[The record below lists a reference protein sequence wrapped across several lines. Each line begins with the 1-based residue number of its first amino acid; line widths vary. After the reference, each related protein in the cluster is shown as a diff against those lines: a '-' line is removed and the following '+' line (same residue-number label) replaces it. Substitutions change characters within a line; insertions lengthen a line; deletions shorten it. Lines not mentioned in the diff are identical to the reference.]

1 MDKRLKYKIKQFTKS
16 ILDYDVVCI
25 TLTYKQ
31 HMYFK
36 ELGRWEDL
44 TEDIMEQNLKH
55 FLNLINSKVF
65 GNGFKR
71 YGKKLKILS
80 KNEYSINRRLHNHL
94 ILEKPKRYDYLIFS
108 KIIIQS
114 INKTDWM
121 YMEHH
126 INHPTSMNEKM
137 GWFNYIMKGDL
148 INNPNN
154 SIDWNNTVL

>member
-1 MDKRLKYKIKQFTKS
+1 MNNKLKNEIKKFTKP
-16 ILDYDVVCI
+16 IINNDVVHL

-31 HMYFK
+31 KRFLNGSWFNLD
-36 ELGRWEDL
+36 EQ
-44 TEDIMEQNLKH
+44 IMEQNLNH

-71 YGKKLKILS
+71 YGKKLKVLS
-80 KNEYSINRRLHNHL
+80 KNEFSINQRLHNHL

-121 YMEHH
+121 YLEYHM
-126 INHPTSMNEKM
+126 NHPTSKTEKI
-137 GWFNYIMKGDL
+137 GWFNYIMKGNL
-148 INNPNN
+148 NH
-154 SIDWNNTVL
+154 SIDWNNSVL

>member
-1 MDKRLKYKIKQFTKS
+1 MDKNLKYHIKKFTKN
-16 ILDYDVVCI
+16 IINNDVVHLS
-25 TLTYKQ
+25 LTYKQ
-31 HMYFK
+31 QRF
-36 ELGRWEDL
+36 LNGRWYHL
-44 TEDIMEQNLKH
+44 TEQIMEQNLKH
-55 FLNLINSKVF
+55 FLNLVNSKVF

-121 YMEHH
+121 YLEHH
-126 INHPTSMNEKM
+126 IEEPTNHQSKVS
-137 GWFNYIMKGDL
+137 WFNYIMKGNLND
-148 INNPNN
+148 
-154 SIDWNNTVL
+154 SIDWNNTTL

>member
-1 MDKRLKYKIKQFTKS
+1 MNSKVKNEIKKFTKS
-16 ILDYDVVCI
+16 IINNDVVHL

-31 HMYFK
+31 QRF
-36 ELGRWEDL
+36 LNGRWYKL

-55 FLNLINSKVF
+55 FLNLVNSKVF

-80 KNEYSINRRLHNHL
+80 KNELSINQRLHNHL

-121 YMEHH
+121 YLEHH

-137 GWFNYIMKGDL
+137 GWLNYIMKGDL

>member
-1 MDKRLKYKIKQFTKS
+1 MNLKFKNEIKKFTKS
-16 ILDYDVVCI
+16 IINNDVVHLS
-25 TLTYKQ
+25 LTYKQ
-31 HMYFK
+31 QR
-36 ELGRWEDL
+36 LLNGRWYRL

-55 FLNLINSKVF
+55 FLNLVNSKVF

-80 KNEYSINRRLHNHL
+80 KNEFSINKRLHNHL

-121 YMEHH
+121 YLEHH
-126 INHPTSMNEKM
+126 INHPTSMNEKL

-148 INNPNN
+148 INNPTN